1 MTNEQLAELIQE
13 GNDELK
19 PVLWERVKKLLYMFS
34 GRYYSRFTEYC
45 DRCGVTEWD
54 LKQQAYSAYE
64 ISLKGYISERGSFST
79 YLTFG
84 FKKVLR
90 ELFKSKDP
98 LNSAESIDRS
108 IDEDNENSGSVV
120 ELVSDQNAVEAFE
133 NIENED
139 VGRIVRTAVNGLPER
154 EQATIRAIYF
164 ENKKN
169 KEVAEIYGVTSQA
182 VAEYSKRALMMLRR
196 NKEIRRLS
204 DELGYGSQLTYR
216 NTLGSY
222 KHFGISGVERVAI
235 ERADIES
242 RLITASETMRKN
254 DYQ

>member
-1 MTNEQLAELIQE
+1 M
-13 GNDELK
+13 G
-19 PVLWERVKKLLYMFS
+19 
-34 GRYYSRFTEYC
+34 
-45 DRCGVTEWD
+45 

-84 FKKVLR
+84 FKKALR
-90 ELFKSKDP
+90 ALFKNKDP
-98 LNSAESIDRS
+98 LNSAESIARS
-108 IDEDNENSGSVV
+108 IDEENVNGGSVV
-120 ELVSDQNAVEAFE
+120 ELVSDQNAVEAFD

-204 DELGYGSQLTYR
+204 DELGYNSQLTYR

-242 RLITASETMRKN
+242 RLITASETN